1 MQRKIFKDALELC
14 NLELRHYY
22 KKIDEQ
28 AIIKLKHPRKKK
40 FKLPSL

>member
-1 MQRKIFKDALELC
+1 MKRKIFKDALELC
-14 NLELRHYY
+14 TFEQRHYF

-28 AIIKLKHPRKKK
+28 AIIKLKHPHKKK